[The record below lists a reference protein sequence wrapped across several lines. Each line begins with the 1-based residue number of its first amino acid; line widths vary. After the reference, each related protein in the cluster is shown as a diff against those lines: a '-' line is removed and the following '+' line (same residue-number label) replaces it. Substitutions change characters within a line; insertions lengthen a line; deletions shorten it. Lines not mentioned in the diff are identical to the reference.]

1 MGDQIQWLQTKSF
14 LYLSYKVITKKKKL
28 CKKFETILLQRT
40 CNVGERIEGRAA
52 NTSQSSLRQ
61 ERPRAKEG
69 GRRWSLQDGLHWP
82 HNHPNRAEFLPVS
95 VYSYI
100 SPGRGSCSQSISA
113 LNYGQSKRSKIQRIG
128 LQKNHPFIQLQ
139 SSPNLLYVYA
149 KSPRRQQGAIGWL
162 LCPQPGK
169 LMGSVT
175 RPSWEESRISPLI
188 TVI

>member
-1 MGDQIQWLQTKSF
+1 MK
-14 LYLSYKVITKKKKL
+14 LSS
-28 CKKFETILLQRT
+28 LQRT

-52 NTSQSSLRQ
+52 NTSQPSLRQ

-69 GRRWSLQDGLHWP
+69 GRRRSLQDGLHWP

-113 LNYGQSKRSKIQRIG
+113 LNYGQSKMSKIQRIG
-128 LQKNHPFIQLQ
+128 LQKKHPFIQLQ

-149 KSPRRQQGAIGWL
+149 KSPRRQQEGHWL
-162 LCPQPGK
+162 ATVSSARKANGLCDETILRGEQDF
-169 LMGSVT
+169 
-175 RPSWEESRISPLI
+175 PSDHSNIVAE
-188 TVI
+188 TVSSLH